1 MAMKKKLFILDAYAL
16 IFRAYYAFIRNPRI
30 DSKGRDT
37 SAIFGFAMMLEDII
51 EKGNPDYIVVAF
63 DPPGGS
69 FRKELHADYKANRE
83 ETPETILFSTPYIK
97 ELIGI
102 YNIPSV
108 VCQNYEAD
116 DVIGTIALKAEKEG
130 LEVYMVSADKDFGQI
145 VSENIKLYRPQ
156 NGGGYAILGI
166 EDVCEKFGIDKPA
179 QVIDYLAL
187 VGDKVDNIPGVQGV
201 GGKTASKLIR
211 QYGSIDGIINH
222 ISEMKGKMK
231 ENFEKS
237 VDSIRLSY
245 RLATIDTNV
254 PIDFDIAQYKL
265 EPIDTD
271 ALNVFFQNFEI
282 RTLLSRVLQN
292 NSKRFP
298 FENEKYKYT
307 DKDGGKKEIL
317 TDFKQ
322 LKFDVKYLNNKDI
335 NDEFVLQS
343 SHAKEMNIAVIPN
356 NTDYFNSKIDCIA
369 ISFDNHSIFYI
380 LSIVEDGE
388 KYLETVKSVM
398 ENKDIIK
405 VGYDLKAL
413 KHLFKNYDISF
424 EGNLFD
430 IMVAHYVLQSDM
442 SHDIKSISQNYLD
455 YTISDREEKK
465 NTENNIFDG
474 FEISQTQIENLVE
487 ECYIYSR
494 LKDVFQKQI
503 EETSLNDWFYNV
515 EMPLVDVLFDM
526 ENAGALID
534 VQELKRQE
542 TSFNDK
548 LKQIEQDVYSLS
560 GCEFNINSP
569 SQVGEILFEKLKVVD
584 KVPKTK
590 TGKYKTSE
598 EELIKIKDRHPVVPK
613 ILEYRTLKKL
623 VSTYLSPIPELLQKD
638 GKLHP
643 KFNQAIASTGRLS
656 SSDPNIQNIP
666 IRTDDGKM
674 IRSAFV
680 PSPCNIFISA
690 DYSQIE
696 LRLMA
701 EISGDPNLME
711 AFSNGEDVHQS
722 TASKIFNIPI
732 EFVTPDQRRMA
743 KTANFGIIY
752 GISIFGLKERLNI
765 SYGDAKKLIEDY
777 FATYPLVKKYMDD
790 IVSFAKENGYVS
802 TLTNRRRYINDINT
816 TNNVVRGYAER
827 NAINAPLQGSAAD
840 IIKKAMVDIHKE
852 FKLKNIRSKMIIQ
865 VHDELDFDVLP
876 SEKDVVMSI
885 IKDKMEN
892 VMPSLNVPMIV
903 EVGCGESWLLAH

>member
-1 MAMKKKLFILDAYAL
+1 MKKKLFILDAYAL

-51 EKGNPDYIVVAF
+51 EKGSPDYIVVAF

-97 ELIGI
+97 ELINI

-166 EDVCEKFGIDKPA
+166 EEVCEKFGIDKPS

-201 GGKTASKLIR
+201 GDKTASKLIR
-211 QYGSIDGIINH
+211 QYGSIDGIIDH

-245 RLATIDTNV
+245 RLATIDTNA

-292 NSKRFP
+292 NIKRFP
-298 FENEKYKYT
+298 FENKENKDT
-307 DKDGGKKEIL
+307 DKDSEKNEIL

-322 LKFDVKYLNNKDI
+322 LKFNVKYLNNKDI
-335 NDEFVLQS
+335 NSEFVLRS
-343 SHAKEMNIAVIPN
+343 SLAKEMNIAVIPN
-356 NTDYFNSKIDCIA
+356 NSDYFNSKIDCIA
-369 ISFDNHSIFYI
+369 VSFDNHNVFYI
-380 LSIVEDGE
+380 VSIIEDGE
-388 KYLETVKSVM
+388 KYLETVKSVV
-398 ENKDIIK
+398 ENKNIIK

-424 EGNLFD
+424 EGDLFD

-474 FEISQTQIENLVE
+474 FEISQTQIETLVE
-487 ECYIYSR
+487 ECYIYSK

-503 EETSLNDWFYNV
+503 EDTSLNDWFYNV

-534 VQELKRQE
+534 VDELKRQE

-548 LKQIEQDVYSLS
+548 LKQIELDIYRLS

-569 SQVGEILFEKLKVVD
+569 SQVGEVLFEKLKVVD

-598 EELIKIKDRHPVVPK
+598 EELVKINDRHPVVSK

-623 VSTYLSPIPELLQKD
+623 VSTYLNPIPELLHKD

-680 PSPCNIFISA
+680 PSPGNIFISA

-701 EISGDPNLME
+701 EISEDPNLME

-752 GISIFGLKERLNI
+752 GISVFGLKERLNI

-790 IVSFAKENGYVS
+790 IISFAKENGYVS

-852 FKLKNIRSKMIIQ
+852 FKSKNIKSKMIIQ

-876 SEKDVVMSI
+876 SEKDVVVSI
-885 IKDKMEN
+885 IKDKMKN
-892 VMPSLNVPMIV
+892 VMSSLNVSMVV

>member
-1 MAMKKKLFILDAYAL
+1 MKKKLFILDAYAL

-51 EKGNPDYIVVAF
+51 EKGSPDYIVVAF

-97 ELIGI
+97 ELINI

-166 EDVCEKFGIDKPA
+166 EEVCEKFGIDKPS

-201 GGKTASKLIR
+201 GDKTASKLIR
-211 QYGSIDGIINH
+211 QYGSIDGIIDH

-245 RLATIDTNV
+245 RLATIDTNA

-292 NSKRFP
+292 NIKRFP
-298 FENEKYKYT
+298 FENKENKDT
-307 DKDGGKKEIL
+307 DKDSEKNEIL

-335 NDEFVLQS
+335 NSEFVLRS
-343 SHAKEMNIAVIPN
+343 SLAKEMNIAVIPN
-356 NTDYFNSKIDCIA
+356 NADYFNSKIDCIA
-369 ISFDNHSIFYI
+369 VSFDNHNVFYI
-380 LSIVEDGE
+380 VSIIEDGE
-388 KYLETVKSVM
+388 KYLETIKSVV
-398 ENKDIIK
+398 ENKNIIK

-424 EGNLFD
+424 EGDLFD

-474 FEISQTQIENLVE
+474 FEISQTQIETLVE
-487 ECYIYSR
+487 ECYIYSK

-503 EETSLNDWFYNV
+503 EDTSLNDWFYNV

-534 VQELKRQE
+534 VDELKRQE

-548 LKQIEQDVYSLS
+548 LKQIELDIYRLS

-569 SQVGEILFEKLKVVD
+569 SQVGEVLFEKLKVVD

-598 EELIKIKDRHPVVPK
+598 EELVKINDRHPVVSK

-623 VSTYLSPIPELLQKD
+623 VSTYLNPIPELLHKD

-680 PSPCNIFISA
+680 PSPGNIFISA

-701 EISGDPNLME
+701 EISEDPNLME

-752 GISIFGLKERLNI
+752 GISVFGLKERLNI

-777 FATYPLVKKYMDD
+777 FSTYPLVKKYMDD

-852 FKLKNIRSKMIIQ
+852 FKSKNIKSKMIIQ

-876 SEKDVVMSI
+876 SEKDVVVSI

-892 VMPSLNVPMIV
+892 VMSSLNVPMVV

>member
-1 MAMKKKLFILDAYAL
+1 MKKKLFILDAYAL

-51 EKGNPDYIVVAF
+51 EKGSPDYIVVAF

-97 ELIGI
+97 ELINI

-166 EDVCEKFGIDKPA
+166 EEVCEKFGIDKPS

-201 GGKTASKLIR
+201 GDKTASKLIR
-211 QYGSIDGIINH
+211 QYGSIDGIIDH

-245 RLATIDTNV
+245 RLATIDTNA

-292 NSKRFP
+292 NIKRFP
-298 FENEKYKYT
+298 FENKENKDT
-307 DKDGGKKEIL
+307 DKDSEKNEIL

-322 LKFDVKYLNNKDI
+322 LKFNVKYLNNKDI
-335 NDEFVLQS
+335 NSEFVLRS
-343 SHAKEMNIAVIPN
+343 SLAKEMNIAVIPN
-356 NTDYFNSKIDCIA
+356 NSDYFNSKIDCIA
-369 ISFDNHSIFYI
+369 VSFDNHNVFYI
-380 LSIVEDGE
+380 VSIIEDGE
-388 KYLETVKSVM
+388 KYLETVKSVV
-398 ENKDIIK
+398 ENKNIIK

-424 EGNLFD
+424 EGDLFD

-474 FEISQTQIENLVE
+474 FEISQTQIETLVE
-487 ECYIYSR
+487 ECYIYSK

-503 EETSLNDWFYNV
+503 EDTSLNDWFYNV

-534 VQELKRQE
+534 VDELKRQE

-548 LKQIEQDVYSLS
+548 LKQIELDIYRLS

-569 SQVGEILFEKLKVVD
+569 SQVGEVLFEKLKVVD

-598 EELIKIKDRHPVVPK
+598 EELVKINDRHPVVSK

-623 VSTYLSPIPELLQKD
+623 VSTYLNPILELLHKD

-680 PSPCNIFISA
+680 PSPGNIFISA

-701 EISGDPNLME
+701 EISEDPNLME

-752 GISIFGLKERLNI
+752 GISVFGLKERLNI

-777 FATYPLVKKYMDD
+777 FSTYPLVKKYMDD

-852 FKLKNIRSKMIIQ
+852 FKSKNIKSKMIIQ

-876 SEKDVVMSI
+876 SEKDVVVSI

-892 VMPSLNVPMIV
+892 VMSSLNVPMVV